1 MRVVFSHPGV
11 MLLWGLLLSVLVLA
25 ALWPWALGIIVV
37 GPWLGHAS
45 WHAYRGSVEWEESP
59 EEAVT
64 LGSSN

>member
-1 MRVVFSHPGV
+1 
-11 MLLWGLLLSVLVLA
+11 VLVLA
-25 ALWPWALGIIVV
+25 ALWPWALGIILV

-45 WHAYRGSVEWEESP
+45 WHAYRGSVEWQENP